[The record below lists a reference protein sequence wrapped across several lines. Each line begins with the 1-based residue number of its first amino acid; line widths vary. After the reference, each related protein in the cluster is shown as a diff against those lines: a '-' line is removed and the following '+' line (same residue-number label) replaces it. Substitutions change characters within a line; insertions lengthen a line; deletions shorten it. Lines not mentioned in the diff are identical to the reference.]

1 MERGLKKR
9 HELFCKEYVKTG
21 SGSAAY
27 RKSYS
32 VDNMKDATVNNN
44 AYKLL
49 QDNDIKTR
57 IKFLQEIT
65 SEIAE
70 KKFKIDSEEILK
82 HLDILRSS
90 RIDEYIEFV
99 DREVVIGFD
108 EVEME
113 DIKVIRRELQF
124 KSFDDLTEEQL
135 MCIESIRNTR
145 NGIELKL
152 HGKDWSIEKI
162 SKHIGFYEKDNTQ
175 KAPTIKYEN
184 VSKQFPEEKP

>member
-1 MERGLKKR
+1 MERGLKER
-9 HELFCKEYVKTG
+9 HELFCREFVKTG

-49 QDNDIKTR
+49 HDNDIKTR
-57 IKFLQEIT
+57 IKFLQGIT
-65 SEIAE
+65 SEVAE
-70 KKFKIDSEEILK
+70 KKFKIDSEEILR

-90 RIDEYIEFV
+90 SINEYIEFV
-99 DREVVIGFD
+99 DVETVIGFD

-113 DIKVIRRELQF
+113 DIKAVHQELRF
-124 KSFDDLTEEQL
+124 KTFDKLTKEQL

-184 VSKQFPEEKP
+184 VSKQFPKGE

>member
-1 MERGLKKR
+1 MSEGLTKKR
-9 HELFCKEYVKTG
+9 ELFCKEYVKSG
-21 SGSAAY
+21 SGSTAY
-27 RKSYS
+27 RK
-32 VDNMKDATVNNN
+32 
-44 AYKLL
+44 AYDTSKSTDKSIHESASKLL
-49 QDNDIKTR
+49 KHPKIAPR
-57 IKFLQEIT
+57 IRFLQGIT
-65 SEIAE
+65 SEVAE
-70 KKFKIDSEEILK
+70 KKFRIDSEEILK

-99 DREVVIGFD
+99 DVETVIGFD

-113 DIKVIRRELQF
+113 DIKATHQKLQF
-124 KSFDDLTEEQL
+124 KTFDKLTEEQL

-184 VSKQFPEEKP
+184 VSKQFPKG